1 MERMLMAKAHHL
13 MGLRLLL
20 LAEKVVFLAVA
31 LALVEHIAVLAFL
44 VVRVAK
50 VVGVETVA
58 VAVRLD
64 IPEMAVPVLQ
74 LLVTLVVMAL
84 VVAAVVADQ
93 V

>member
-1 MERMLMAKAHHL
+1 MVMVKAHHL

-20 LAEKVVFLAVA
+20 LAGKVVFLAVV
-31 LALVEHIAVLAFL
+31 LALVEHLAVLVFL

-50 VVGVETVA
+50 GVGVETVA
-58 VAVRLD
+58 AVARLD
-64 IPEMAVPVLQ
+64 IPEMAVLALQ

-84 VVAAVVADQ
+84 VVALVVADQ